1 MNSKKL
7 KYMKHDEE
15 RYSEFIQEQTRQ
27 LVKRGFDREEAER
40 EAREI
45 AAMYKHHFRIWK

>member
-15 RYSEFIQEQTRQ
+15 RYSEFILEQTRQ
-27 LVKRGFDREEAER
+27 LVRMGFDLEGAER
-40 EAREI
+40 EAPEI
-45 AAMYKHHFRIWK
+45 AAMYKHHFRIRK